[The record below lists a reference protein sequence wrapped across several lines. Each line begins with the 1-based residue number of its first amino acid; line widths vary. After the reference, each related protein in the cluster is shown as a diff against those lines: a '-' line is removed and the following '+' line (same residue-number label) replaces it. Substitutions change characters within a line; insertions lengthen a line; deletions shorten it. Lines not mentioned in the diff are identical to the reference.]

1 MKRRGVARLL
11 PIALAQQG
19 AICLSIGTERW
30 TGKTRAHD

>member
-19 AICLSIGTERW
+19 AICPSIGTERW
-30 TGKTRAHD
+30 TGKTQAHD